1 MCVWWGS
8 EMYLEQSVQGKQLN
22 TCIPSISMPVT
33 NVRSLITAQ
42 KCNVLVMERGG
53 EEEEGRRWLM
63 KD

>member
-1 MCVWWGS
+1 
-8 EMYLEQSVQGKQLN
+8 MYLEQSVQGKQLN